1 MEKIFK
7 NKELAASVRTL
18 TKSYGTVYFCAKDIA
33 TSMGYA
39 NTKNAIKRHVEYE
52 YKVTAGDLV
61 RGSSRA
67 PLRGNGSV
75 TIYVAEPSV
84 YQLIFGSELKV
95 AKEFRLWVLE
105 DVLPK
110 QRVTGKVE
118 LRKRFGKEIECA
130 SEAETKKEVR
140 VEREVCIRS
149 ELDLQIRV
157 VNYIRRF
164 YPSAIIFAGL
174 GKLQDTVEKRKL
186 SKCQGYTRGKPDIT
200 IMNGDGKYSGFCI
213 EMKSPTGLGKFRAD
227 QYEPL
232 EKMKEEGYKTL
243 LSNDYELVIHEITRY
258 FSGYEEKC
266 RCCGGNFKNEAGLD
280 EHVMKVHTA
289 ELEARKP
296 RLLYKN

>member
-39 NTKNAIKRHVEYE
+39 NTKNAIKRHVEDE
-52 YKVTAGDLV
+52 YNVTAGDLV

-67 PLRGNGSV
+67 PLRGNGSA
-75 TIYVAEPSV
+75 TIYVTEPGV
-84 YQLIFGSELKV
+84 YELIFGSELKV

-110 QRVTGKVE
+110 LRVTGKVE

-140 VEREVCIRS
+140 VEREVYIRS
-149 ELDLQIRV
+149 DLDLQIRV

-174 GKLQDTVEKRKL
+174 GKLQDTVEKRNL
-186 SKCQGYTRGKPDIT
+186 SKCQG
-200 IMNGDGKYSGFCI
+200 
-213 EMKSPTGLGKFRAD
+213 PTGHHH
-227 QYEPL
+227 YEW
-232 EKMKEEGYKTL
+232 K
-243 LSNDYELVIHEITRY
+243 R
-258 FSGYEEKC
+258 
-266 RCCGGNFKNEAGLD
+266 
-280 EHVMKVHTA
+280 KV
-289 ELEARKP
+289 L
-296 RLLYKN
+296 RLLYRNEITYRSREVTRRPLRTTGEDERRGVQDTFVERL